1 MSFLVLTLGLLAAQ
15 EPAEPATAAE
25 QMDELEVQ
33 APVSEVAME
42 FLDILPAT
50 LEGWE
55 PEGREL
61 SLAQQ
66 SFAMVGREDLV
77 ARYVPGSYARTQC
90 PVLDGDALE
99 TAIAA
104 ARDAQIVIV
113 NEAHNQPLHRHFITG
128 LAEALGGEFDVFAAE
143 SFNYLRLM
151 EPREAGAL
159 GYYDRE
165 PIFHRQVD
173 AIEAAGYRLAAYEIR
188 AAQRDPD
195 AETPQERIAVREEAQ
210 AENLIAEVLEADPDA
225 RILVHV
231 GYAHV
236 LEAPLI
242 WTEDTPPLEWFALR
256 LKQKTG
262 IDPLTITQTDCGLPA
277 PDAEPASDADGEGEA
292 PATASSSVEER
303 PTGQPA
309 LADPSGVLVEG
320 SVDLAV
326 AYAPLQFEDG
336 RPAWRREIG
345 DRAVAVPDAL
355 LPVDVPVIIEARYPG
370 ETLDH
375 MPVER
380 LMLYPGDTHPLLLPA
395 GEWILTAW
403 TAEGAYGEAVT
414 LSVP

>member
-1 MSFLVLTLGLLAAQ
+1 MTAFILAIGLLAQDAAAQ
-15 EPAEPATAAE
+15 PVEPVEGS
-25 QMDELEVQ
+25 DELEMP

-42 FLDILPAT
+42 FFDILPAT

-55 PEGREL
+55 PEGRAL

-77 ARYVPGSYARTQC
+77 ARNVPGSYALTEC

-173 AIEAAGYRLAAYEIR
+173 AIEAAGYQLAAYEIR
-188 AAQRDPD
+188 AAQRDPE
-195 AETPQERIAVREEAQ
+195 ATTMAERIAVREAAQ
-210 AENLIAEVLEADPDA
+210 ADNLITEVLAENPNA

-231 GYAHV
+231 GYAHL
-236 LEAPLI
+236 LEAPQMMMAG
-242 WTEDTPPLEWFALR
+242 EPPLEWFALR
-256 LKQKTG
+256 LKQLTG
-262 IDPLTITQTDCGLPA
+262 IDPLTITQTHCGLPA
-277 PDAEPASDADGEGEA
+277 SEAEGEGEA
-292 PATASSSVEER
+292 RVDASSSVEER

-309 LADPSGVLVEG
+309 LANPSGVLVEG

-345 DRAVAVPDAL
+345 DRAIAVPDAL
-355 LPVDVPVIIEARYPG
+355 LPVDAPVIIEARYPG

-380 LMLYPGDTHPLLLPA
+380 LMLYPGDTHTLLLPD
-395 GEWILTAW
+395 GEWVLTAW

-414 LSVP
+414 VRVP